1 MLMSLSFALAHV
13 DICDFAN
20 DTTPQLTFTCSKVAT
35 ETLEKGVKYVQINS
49 KNTRTTSYIFASNY
63 VKYICGLT
71 HFCPMFLFDPP

>member
-49 KNTRTTSYIFASNY
+49 KNTRTTSYIFASNIRQIHMW
-63 VKYICGLT
+63 VN
-71 HFCPMFLFDPP
+71 PFLSNVSF